1 MGTVFYS
8 LSDNIL
14 LLLFIIAIVAGI
26 VDAIAG
32 GGGLI
37 TVPSLLLAGV
47 PPIIALGTNRLQA
60 VIGETASFITF
71 LLHKQIYH
79 HTKLLV
85 IVRSIIQ

>member
-37 TVPSLLLAGV
+37 TVPTLLLAGV

-60 VIGETASFITF
+60 VIGESNVLYYFFTS
-71 LLHKQIYH
+71 
-79 HTKLLV
+79 
-85 IVRSIIQ
+85 